1 MVTEIIS
8 NTNAINAMSG
18 DTEAKA
24 LSLVMVTKR
33 PIMNTS
39 IIAQGLTMH
48 INLNPIASPGGM
60 RPKLSDINKY
70 IITIIFNAGIKN
82 VVMST
87 NIAIVGIPSCIKRL
101 TACSNVVELV
111 KPCELIVTIGNA
123 FDIKKSTAD
132 VIVNTKLSFKP
143 LGCERYNIFAQPT
156 HLALSPAFR
165 KGSLCTKSH

>member
-39 IIAQGLTMH
+39 IIAQGFTMH

-87 NIAIVGIPSCIKRL
+87 NIAIVGIPS
-101 TACSNVVELV
+101 
-111 KPCELIVTIGNA
+111 
-123 FDIKKSTAD
+123 
-132 VIVNTKLSFKP
+132 
-143 LGCERYNIFAQPT
+143 
-156 HLALSPAFR
+156 
-165 KGSLCTKSH
+165 